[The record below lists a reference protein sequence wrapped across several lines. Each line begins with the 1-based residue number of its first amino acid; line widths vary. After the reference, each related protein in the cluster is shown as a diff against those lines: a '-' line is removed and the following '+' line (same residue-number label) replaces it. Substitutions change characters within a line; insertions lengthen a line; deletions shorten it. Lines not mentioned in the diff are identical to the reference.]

1 MIDRRGP
8 PRYPIVLVAELRTLD
23 RETTLN
29 GRTWDISRTGC
40 YVDSLR
46 PFSAGTRNV
55 IKLTRANERYETQ
68 ATVVYVAQSVG
79 MSIAFEEPV
88 PYALLEILDRL
99 IAEAARGFV
108 ESSR

>member
-29 GRTWDISRTGC
+29 GRTWDTSRTGC

-55 IKLTRANERYETQ
+55 IKLTRANESFETQ
-68 ATVVYVAQSVG
+68 ATGVYVAQSMG

-88 PYALLEILDRL
+88 PSVQLEILDRL